1 MTSKMGSE
9 LRASECLTLEMIFS
23 ANQIMC
29 YSGLG
34 FAERQIL
41 FSDVK

>member
-1 MTSKMGSE
+1 MFDVGNDVSG
-9 LRASECLTLEMIFS
+9 IH
-23 ANQIMC
+23 IMC

>member
-1 MTSKMGSE
+1 MCIRVFDVGND
-9 LRASECLTLEMIFS
+9 FS